1 MSKVKRKVNLPC
13 AFYSEGKETNMEQ
26 DLLRVG
32 VIANTHGVHGEVKV
46 YPTTDDMARF
56 KKLKQV
62 ILDTGKEQRTLEIA
76 SVKFFKNLAIL
87 KFKGIDNINDIEKY
101 KGKDLLITREQ
112 AVPLK
117 KDEYFICDLI
127 GCQVVTEDGTEV
139 GELTEVL
146 QTAANDVF
154 VVEGIEKKEIL
165 VPYINDCVLNV
176 SMEEKKVTVK
186 LLPGMTD

>member
-1 MSKVKRKVNLPC
+1 
-13 AFYSEGKETNMEQ
+13 ME

-46 YPTTDDMARF
+46 FPTTDDVNRF
-56 KKLKQV
+56 KKLKNV
-62 ILDTGKEQRTLEIA
+62 KLDTGKELKDLKIT
-76 SVKFFKNLAIL
+76 SVKFFKNMAIL
-87 KFKGIDNINDIEKY
+87 KFEGIDNINDIEKY

-127 GCQVVTEDGTEV
+127 GCQVVTEDGREV

-154 VVEGIEKKEIL
+154 VVQGNGKKEIL
-165 VPYINDCVLNV
+165 VPYIDDCVSNI
-176 SMEEKKVTVK
+176 SMEEKKVTVR
-186 LLPGMTD
+186 LLPGMMD

>member
-1 MSKVKRKVNLPC
+1 
-13 AFYSEGKETNMEQ
+13 MEQ

-46 YPTTDDMARF
+46 YPTTDDVTRF
-56 KKLKQV
+56 KKLKEV

-76 SVKFFKNLAIL
+76 SVKFFKNMAIL

-101 KGKDLLITREQ
+101 KGKDLLVTREH

-127 GCQVVTEDGTEV
+127 GCQVVTEDGAEV

-154 VVEGIEKKEIL
+154 VVEGAGKKEVLI
-165 VPYINDCVLNV
+165 PYINDCVKEV
-176 SMEEKKVTVK
+176 SIEEKKITVT
-186 LLPGMTD
+186 LLPGMTE

>member
-1 MSKVKRKVNLPC
+1 
-13 AFYSEGKETNMEQ
+13 MEQ
-26 DLLRVG
+26 DYLRVG

-46 YPTTDDMARF
+46 FPTTDDLNRF

-127 GCQVVTEDGTEV
+127 GCQVVTEDGTAV

-154 VVEGIEKKEIL
+154 VVQPDGKKEIL
-165 VPYINDCVLNV
+165 VPYIHDCVTDV
-176 SMEEKKVTVK
+176 SIAEKKVTIK
-186 LLPGMTD
+186 LLPGMMD

>member
-1 MSKVKRKVNLPC
+1 
-13 AFYSEGKETNMEQ
+13 MEQ

-46 YPTTDDMARF
+46 YPTTDDVTRF
-56 KKLKQV
+56 KKLKEV

-76 SVKFFKNLAIL
+76 SVKFFKNMAIL

-101 KGKDLLITREQ
+101 KGKDLLVTREH

-127 GCQVVTEDGTEV
+127 GCQVVTEDGVEV

-154 VVEGIEKKEIL
+154 VVEGTGKKEIL
-165 VPYINDCVLNV
+165 IPYINDCVKEV
-176 SMEEKKVTVK
+176 SIEEKKVTVT
-186 LLPGMTD
+186 LLPGMTE

>member
-1 MSKVKRKVNLPC
+1 M
-13 AFYSEGKETNMEQ
+13 ME

-46 YPTTDDMARF
+46 YPTTDDMNRF
-56 KKLKQV
+56 KKLKEV
-62 ILDTGKEQRTLEIA
+62 ILDTGKEQRVLEI
-76 SVKFFKNLAIL
+76 SGVKFFKNMAIL
-87 KFKGIDNINDIEKY
+87 KFKGIDSINDIEKY

-127 GCQVVTEDGTEV
+127 GCTVVTEDGDTV

-154 VVEGIEKKEIL
+154 IVQGADKKEIL
-165 VPYINDCVLNV
+165 IPHIGDCVKEV
-176 SMEEKKVTVK
+176 SLEEKKVIVH

>member
-1 MSKVKRKVNLPC
+1 
-13 AFYSEGKETNMEQ
+13 ME

-46 YPTTDDMARF
+46 FPTTDDVNRF
-56 KKLKQV
+56 KKLKAV
-62 ILDTGKEQRTLEIA
+62 KLDTGKELIDLKVTG
-76 SVKFFKNLAIL
+76 VKFFKNMAIL
-87 KFKGIDNINDIEKY
+87 KFEGIDNINDIEKY

-127 GCQVVTEDGTEV
+127 GCTVITEEGREV
-139 GELTEVL
+139 GKLSEVL

-154 VVEGIEKKEIL
+154 VVQTAGKKEIL
-165 VPYINDCVLNV
+165 IPYIDDCVKNV
-176 SMEEKKVTVK
+176 SMEEKKVTVV
-186 LLPGMTD
+186 LLPGMED

>member
-1 MSKVKRKVNLPC
+1 
-13 AFYSEGKETNMEQ
+13 ME
-26 DLLRVG
+26 DFLRVG

-46 YPTTDDMARF
+46 FPTTDDINRF
-56 KKLKQV
+56 KKLKEIQ
-62 ILDTGKEQRTLEIA
+62 LDTGREYIPLKIA
-76 SVKFFKNLAIL
+76 GVKFFKNMAIL
-87 KFKGIDNINDIEKY
+87 KFEGIDNINEIEKY

-127 GCQVVTEDGTEV
+127 GCKVVTEDAVEV

-154 VVEGIEKKEIL
+154 VVNSKEGKEIL
-165 VPYINDCVLNV
+165 VPYIDDCVKDI
-176 SMEEKKVTVK
+176 SMEEKKITVV
-186 LLPGMTD
+186 LLPGMEA

>member
-1 MSKVKRKVNLPC
+1 
-13 AFYSEGKETNMEQ
+13 ME

-46 YPTTDDMARF
+46 FPTTDDVNRF
-56 KKLKQV
+56 KKLKNV
-62 ILDTGKEQRTLEIA
+62 KLDTGKELIELKITG
-76 SVKFFKNLAIL
+76 VKFFKNMAIL
-87 KFKGIDNINDIEKY
+87 KFDGIDNINEIEKY

-127 GCQVVTEDGTEV
+127 GCQVVTEEGKVV
-139 GELTEVL
+139 GELVEVL

-154 VVEGIEKKEIL
+154 VVQGAGKKEIL
-165 VPYINDCVLNV
+165 VPYIDD
-176 SMEEKKVTVK
+176 SRSF
-186 LLPGMTD
+186 PQSPA

>member
-1 MSKVKRKVNLPC
+1 
-13 AFYSEGKETNMEQ
+13 ME
-26 DLLRVG
+26 DYLRVG

-46 YPTTDDMARF
+46 YPTTDDVGRF
-56 KKLKQV
+56 KKLKEV

-76 SVKFFKNLAIL
+76 GVKFFKNMAIL

-101 KGKDLLITREQ
+101 KGKDLLVTREH

-127 GCQVVTEDGTEV
+127 GCQVVTEEGAEV

-154 VVEGIEKKEIL
+154 VVEGAGKKEVL
-165 VPYINDCVLNV
+165 VPYINDCVKEV
-176 SMEEKKVTVK
+176 SIEEKKITVT
-186 LLPGMTD
+186 LLPGMME

>member
-1 MSKVKRKVNLPC
+1 MS
-13 AFYSEGKETNMEQ
+13 E

-46 YPTTDDMARF
+46 FPTTDDMTRF

-127 GCQVVTEDGTEV
+127 GCQVVTEEGTEV

-154 VVEGIEKKEIL
+154 VVQTADRKEVL
-165 VPYINDCVLNV
+165 VPYINDCVTEV
-176 SMEEKKVTVK
+176 SIEEKKVTIK
-186 LLPGMTD
+186 LLPGMMD

>member
-1 MSKVKRKVNLPC
+1 
-13 AFYSEGKETNMEQ
+13 MEQ

-46 YPTTDDMARF
+46 YPTTDDMNRF

-62 ILDTGKEQRTLEIA
+62 ILDTGKEQKTLEIA

-101 KGKDLLITREQ
+101 KGKDLLITRDQ

-127 GCQVVTEDGTEV
+127 GCQVVTEDGSEV

-154 VVEGIEKKEIL
+154 VVERTSKKEIL
-165 VPYINDCVLNV
+165 IPYIDDCVVNV
-176 SMEEKKVTVK
+176 SMEEKKVIVR

>member
-1 MSKVKRKVNLPC
+1 MS
-13 AFYSEGKETNMEQ
+13 Q

-46 YPTTDDMARF
+46 FPTTDDMTRF

-62 ILDTGKEQRTLEIA
+62 ILDTGKEQKTLEIA

-101 KGKDLLITREQ
+101 KGKDLLITRDQ

-127 GCQVVTEDGTEV
+127 GCRVVTEEGTEV

-154 VVEGIEKKEIL
+154 VVQAEGKKEIL
-165 VPYINDCVLNV
+165 VPYINDCVTDV
-176 SMEEKKVTVK
+176 AIEEKKVIIR
-186 LLPGMTD
+186 LLPGMAD

>member
-1 MSKVKRKVNLPC
+1 
-13 AFYSEGKETNMEQ
+13 MEQ
-26 DLLRVG
+26 DYLRVG

-46 YPTTDDMARF
+46 FPTTDDLNRF

-62 ILDTGKEQRTLEIA
+62 ILDTGKEQRTLDIA

-127 GCQVVTEDGTEV
+127 GCQVVTEDGTVV

-154 VVEGIEKKEIL
+154 VVQTAEKKEIL
-165 VPYINDCVLNV
+165 VPYIQDCVTDV
-176 SMEEKKVTVK
+176 SIEEKKVTIQ

>member
-1 MSKVKRKVNLPC
+1 
-13 AFYSEGKETNMEQ
+13 ME

-46 YPTTDDMARF
+46 YPTTDDMNRF
-56 KKLKQV
+56 KKLKEV
-62 ILDTGKEQRTLEIA
+62 ILDTGKEQKTLEITG
-76 SVKFFKNLAIL
+76 VKFFKNMAIL

-101 KGKDLLITREQ
+101 KGKDLLVTREH

-127 GCQVVTEDGTEV
+127 GCQVVTEDGREV

-154 VVEGIEKKEIL
+154 VVEGTGKKEIL
-165 VPYINDCVLNV
+165 IPYIDDCVKTV
-176 SMEEKKVTVK
+176 SMEEKKITVV
-186 LLPGMTD
+186 LLPGMEE

>member
-127 GCQVVTEDGTEV
+127 GCQVVTEDGTKV